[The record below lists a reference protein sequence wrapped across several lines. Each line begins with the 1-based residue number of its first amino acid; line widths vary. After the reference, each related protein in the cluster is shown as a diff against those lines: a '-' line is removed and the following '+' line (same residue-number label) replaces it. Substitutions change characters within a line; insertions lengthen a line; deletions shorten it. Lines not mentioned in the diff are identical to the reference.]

1 MSTTAPRTLALV
13 AAVGVLVAG
22 CAAEPRPSA
31 SAPAAASTPNASSTP
46 TVPVVAG
53 YAPGEVPPVPL
64 FTMPDLSLLDSS
76 LGGFAIQLDHQIAP
90 RSGVEVRP
98 AACGDVTERASAQG
112 SVLLYGDGS
121 GTFTGPDG
129 AVHNY
134 GDGSGS
140 FTLNGVTANVYGDGS
155 GSYIADGIEIH
166 NYGDGSGSVTTADGA
181 TWVYGDGSASRTGNG
196 VEHWNYGDGSAMYR
210 DADVEIH
217 NYGDGSGSYIAA
229 GLDIRNDGDGT
240 GTVNGEPVE
249 VDALPAV
256 APVGVFPPMGTLAPI
271 TSCGT
276 TITLSDGVL
285 FDFDR
290 SEIRADAAGVLDA
303 LAAAMTELDVPTAE
317 IGGHTDAIGS
327 DSYNQELSE
336 RRAASVVAALKDR
349 GVTASLSAVGYGEG
363 APVAANEIDGVDNPA
378 GRQLNRRVEIFI
390 PAF

>member
-1 MSTTAPRTLALV
+1 MSSTIPRILALV

-22 CAAEPRPSA
+22 CAAEPRPAA
-31 SAPAAASTPNASSTP
+31 SAPAAASTPNASSIP

-53 YAPGEVPPVPL
+53 YSAGEVPPVPL

-76 LGGFAIQLDHQIAP
+76 LGGFAIQLDRQIEP
-90 RSGVEVRP
+90 RPGIEVRP
-98 AACGDVTERASAQG
+98 AACGDATERASAQG

-129 AVHNY
+129 TVHNY

-140 FTLNGVTANVYGDGS
+140 FTVNGVTANVYGDGS
-155 GSYIADGIEIH
+155 GSYIADGIEIW
-166 NYGDGSGSVTTADGA
+166 NYGDGSGSVTTPDGA

-196 VEHWNYGDGSAMYR
+196 VEQWNYGDGSAMYR

-217 NYGDGSGSYIAA
+217 NYGDGSGSYVAK

-240 GTVNGEPVE
+240 GAVNGEPVE
-249 VDALPAV
+249 VDPLPAV
-256 APVGVFPPMGTLAPI
+256 APVGVFPPLGTLAPI

-290 SEIRADAAGVLDA
+290 SEIRADAAGVLDE

-327 DSYNQELSE
+327 DDYNHELSE
-336 RRAASVVAALKDR
+336 RRAASVVAALEDR
-349 GVTASLSAVGYGEG
+349 GVTASLSAVGYGES